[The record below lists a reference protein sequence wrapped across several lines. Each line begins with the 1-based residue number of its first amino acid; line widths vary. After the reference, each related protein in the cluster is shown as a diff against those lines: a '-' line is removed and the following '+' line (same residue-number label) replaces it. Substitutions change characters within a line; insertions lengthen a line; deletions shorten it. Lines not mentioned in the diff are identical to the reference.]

1 MEDLIGKSMTATLQ
15 NLTHMI
21 AEFLPRLI
29 AMAIIIVVGWLIA
42 WIVKLIVRWILR
54 VVQFNRL
61 CETAGFTQMLAK
73 AALPSPTELLSR
85 LVFWVIW
92 VTFILFGLN
101 ALNITPLQDEISRFF
116 LFLPQIFVAIVI
128 LFVGVLIA
136 NFFGRAA
143 LLAAVNSDSPSPRL
157 LSSLVRFLIIILAV
171 TMALERIGLGH
182 GVVLMAFSIG
192 FGAVML
198 ALALAFGL
206 GGRDAAR
213 RLLERRFPPDRNK
226 PERSEDDEE
235 GISHL

>member
-1 MEDLIGKSMTATLQ
+1 MKITLQ

-21 AEFLPRLI
+21 AGFLPHLI
-29 AMAIIIVVGWLIA
+29 AMAIIVIVGWFIA
-42 WIVKLIVRWILR
+42 WIVKLILRWILK

-61 CETAGFTQMLAK
+61 CETPGFTQMLAK
-73 AALPSPTELLSR
+73 AALPSPSELLSR

-101 ALNITPLQDEISRFF
+101 ALNVTPLQDEISRFF

-136 NFFGRAA
+136 NFFSRAT

-213 RLLERRFPPDRNK
+213 RLLERRFPRERERDR
-226 PERSEDDEE
+226 RSGDDEEDDE